1 MRRWVPRLKAGLPR
15 GRQRRFSE
23 LGGEGKETR
32 KLDSKAVQPAVPWEH
47 WMDGFLGA
55 GNGQKWTING
65 P

>member
-1 MRRWVPRLKAGLPR
+1 MRRWVPRLPALPR
-15 GRQRRFSE
+15 GRRFSE

-32 KLDSKAVQPAVPWEH
+32 ELDSKAVQPAVPWEH